1 MLASC
6 ADGGA
11 RYVEFFFSP
20 HAHQA
25 FGVAYPTMIEGI
37 LAGMRDA
44 ETDKKV
50 RSRLIPAH
58 SRELGVE
65 RGFAFLDMV
74 LGHRPDEVIGI
85 GLDYLE
91 APFPPAPFAPVWKK
105 AREAGLHVTAHAAE
119 SGPASNVRDSLDYL
133 KVERID
139 HGYHIVDDPA
149 LVAHCRDLGTYFTC
163 CPSTSTV
170 TTPYRDLSAA
180 DHPIRRMVDAGLN
193 VTINSD
199 DPPDV
204 RDGSSQRIRPRSTR
218 DETDPGAT
226 EGVQSERRPCVVAR

>member
-1 MLASC
+1 
-6 ADGGA
+6 
-11 RYVEFFFSP
+11 
-20 HAHQA
+20 
-25 FGVAYPTMIEGI
+25 
-37 LAGMRDA
+37 MRDA

-91 APFPPAPFAPVWKK
+91 APFPPAPFAPVWEK
-105 AREAGLHVTAHAAE
+105 ARKAGLHVTAHAAE

-199 DPPDV
+199 DPPMFETDLANEFV
-204 RDGSSQRIRPRSTR
+204 RVAREMKLTPAQLKACSLNAVRASWLDESEKRALLSEFTREIDLAMAMLEPVLAESEADRRSTR
-218 DETDPGAT
+218 H
-226 EGVQSERRPCVVAR
+226 